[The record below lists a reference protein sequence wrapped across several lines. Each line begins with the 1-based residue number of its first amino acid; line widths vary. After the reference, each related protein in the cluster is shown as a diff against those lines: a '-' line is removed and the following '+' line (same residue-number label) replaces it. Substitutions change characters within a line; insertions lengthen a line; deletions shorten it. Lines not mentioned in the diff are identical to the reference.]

1 MGYTF
6 VSIMVINDFLTTP
19 FQIGRVTIPGRV
31 LLAPMDGF
39 TDSPFRLI
47 CREYGSAASYSE
59 FINGID
65 VRYGHPHLEISLFF
79 LPGERPFCYQVF
91 DDNPERLL
99 FAAQKLLLRE
109 PDFIDVNMGCSA
121 RNVSNRGAGAGL
133 LRDLNKIET
142 IANLLVQNLP
152 VPVTAKIRLGW
163 DDSSK
168 NYLVVARILEDC
180 GVSAI
185 SLHARTRKQEYT
197 GAADWDAIADLK
209 SSVKSIPVIGNG
221 DVQNLDDARRM
232 ISHTGCDAVMI
243 GRAALG
249 NPWIFR
255 GEDRRLV
262 DDTELFT
269 VISRHIQAMSELYSP
284 RIGILMFRKHLARY
298 LAHKLST
305 SEIRRRVFSIDS
317 TEELMS
323 EIHSLLDNSIN
334 LD

>member
-39 TDSPFRLI
+39 TDSPFTLI

-65 VRYGHPHLEISLFF
+65 VRYGHPHLETSLFF

>member
-65 VRYGHPHLEISLFF
+65 VRYGHPHLETSLFF